1 MDFNWRYTDSMRRFA
16 RVSACTRYIGTQTFQ
31 AYCPVML
38 AYDVGQGLEVPT
50 FSLNQLTSAVL
61 RSNEVCSVVVPL
73 TLESYTKLCAGTDT
87 MIRYLFAGYSSSTRL
102 RKSRSNK
109 GETYYG
115 APGILL
121 DKDFSPLMIA
131 TSKVR
136 LDENNNIQIDDRIIH
151 IHPNVFLHDT
161 GFLEKAI
168 AKKGIAFYLSTG
180 LTDYSNNYKAK
191 VVIDDCSQFIRK
203 ANIPRVGETSP
214 KDFTNILKDNI
225 DEVLSQIADDELR

>member
-1 MDFNWRYTDSMRRFA
+1 MDFSWRYTDSMRRFVRA
-16 RVSACTRYIGTQTFQ
+16 SNCTRYTGTQAFQ
-31 AYCPVML
+31 AYCPAML
-38 AYDVGQGLEVPT
+38 VYDVGQGLEVPT
-50 FSLNQLTSAVL
+50 FSLNYLTTTIL
-61 RSNEVCSVVVPL
+61 HSNEVCSVVVPL
-73 TLESYTKLCAGTDT
+73 TLESRTKLCAGTDT
-87 MIRYLFAGYSSSTRL
+87 MSRYLFSGYSSNARL
-102 RKSRSNK
+102 RESHSNK

-115 APGILL
+115 ASGILL
-121 DKDFSPLMIA
+121 DKDFTPLMIA

-136 LDENNNIQIDDRIIH
+136 LDEYNNLHIDDRIIH

-180 LTDYSNNYKAK
+180 LNDYSNNYKAK